1 MTSPWRGR
9 SGEEPSGALQADGE
23 AGGQREEEGK
33 EACAPHAGGVG
44 GARRWPAF
52 CAPVLK
58 ELNKGSAGRGE
69 GLWALQGLRP
79 PYRALPSPSPSP
91 EQGTLEFTKHWS
103 FHICCLS
110 LSFPASE
117 NTQASRRGGSARLE
131 GAVPVVRGQGDLVK
145 GPRVQWYLIVGG
157 PWGWGQLVAFPP
169 SW

>member
-1 MTSPWRGR
+1 MASLLRP
-9 SGEEPSGALQADGE
+9 
-23 AGGQREEEGK
+23 
-33 EACAPHAGGVG
+33 
-44 GARRWPAF
+44 
-52 CAPVLK
+52 APVLK

-79 PYRALPSPSPSP
+79 PYRALPSPSP

-103 FHICCLS
+103 FHIRCLS

-131 GAVPVVRGQGDLVK
+131 GAVPVARGQGDLVK
-145 GPRVQWYLIVGG
+145 EPRVNVLQWYLIVGG